1 MIGCLFVLELEH
13 AYFTDGRFDGCTLRP
28 DQPTQALM
36 TRHGLALRKNQGS
49 WGLYTSHGDDLPAFV
64 QYLCETIGQESIRFF
79 LEYAAADFF
88 SMTEL
93 PLDWAG
99 QIQLS
104 TQSVAP
110 ASASAGNAVV
120 LQPLLV
126 PRTAEHIAAIG
137 EFVVYLADLKE
148 NGGHGVRYT
157 AAFKA
162 RQSRWMYYLINRS
175 RIKLTDPAIRNL
187 NQEYFDGPENV
198 VLPNG
203 EAALCFTSGER
214 LFPLQQVPTNVFD
227 LFNRSEMSFQ
237 ADAQPSEQC
246 VIKGLPTPAPGQ
258 ISVRREAGESFVF
271 SAMHVYV

>member
-99 QIQLS
+99 QI
-104 TQSVAP
+104 
-110 ASASAGNAVV
+110 
-120 LQPLLV
+120 
-126 PRTAEHIAAIG
+126 G
-137 EFVVYLADLKE
+137 ELKTGYLADVIAVPG
-148 NGGHGVRYT
+148 N
-157 AAFKA
+157 
-162 RQSRWMYYLINRS
+162 
-175 RIKLTDPAIRNL
+175 
-187 NQEYFDGPENV
+187 
-198 VLPNG
+198 
-203 EAALCFTSGER
+203 
-214 LFPLQQVPTNVFD
+214 PLEDITVTEHV
-227 LFNRSEMSFQ
+227 
-237 ADAQPSEQC
+237 
-246 VIKGLPTPAPGQ
+246 
-258 ISVRREAGESFVF
+258 SFV
-271 SAMHVYV
+271 MKGGVVVR